1 MTAKQ
6 LMSLGAGLERM
17 QSRLDDQNCNE
28 RWAYWLLTDAGWVKY
43 VDTDEGRAE

>member
-17 QSRLDDQNCNE
+17 QRRLDKNE
-28 RWAYWLLTDAGWVKY
+28 QRWAYFVLAPEGWIKY
-43 VDTDEGRAE
+43 ADTDEGRAE